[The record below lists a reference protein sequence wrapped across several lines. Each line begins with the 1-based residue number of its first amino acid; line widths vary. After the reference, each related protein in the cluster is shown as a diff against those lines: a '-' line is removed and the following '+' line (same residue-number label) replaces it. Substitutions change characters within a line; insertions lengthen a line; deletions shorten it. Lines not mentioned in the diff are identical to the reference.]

1 MAANAKRLSYRE
13 VADKLREQIEHGD
26 IPTDSALPSAS
37 ELMEQFGVSSTVIKN
52 AMILLRSS
60 GHTEGQ
66 QGKAV
71 YARLP
76 TGPGWLAELID
87 AGAALAAVAESS
99 AGTEGAEALREWQ
112 RALKSVPEAQLRRAE

>member
-26 IPTDSALPSAS
+26 IPIGTPLPSAS
-37 ELMEQFGVSSTVIKN
+37 ELMGQFGVSSTVIKN
-52 AMILLRSS
+52 AMILLRST

-71 YARLP
+71 FAKLP
-76 TGPGWLAELID
+76 SGPEWLPDLVD
-87 AGAALAAVAESS
+87 AGEALADLAASS
-99 AGTEGAEALREWQ
+99 DKPGGADVLSRWKEAM
-112 RALKSVPEAQLRRAE
+112 KNVPESQLRRP

>member
-26 IPTDSALPSAS
+26 ISTGSALPSAS
-37 ELMEQFGVSSTVIKN
+37 ELMEEFGVSSTVIKN

-60 GHTEGQ
+60 GHIEGQ

-71 YARLP
+71 FAKLP
-76 TGPGWLAELID
+76 MGPDWLDELIK
-87 AGAALAAVAESS
+87 AGATLAAVVASSDQPESV
-99 AGTEGAEALREWQ
+99 EALELWDQ
-112 RALKSVPEAQLRRAE
+112 ALKRVPEVQLRRP